1 MEGNH
6 QICPF
11 VFSSTFQQLSF
22 QMSKFGGHLLKE
34 QINLYFYKQ
43 IQIQEII
50 KCVDDAREGILD
62 RMALRQH
69 RTETQASIGNQSC
82 MN

>member
-50 KCVDDAREGILD
+50 KAFWTEWHRVNTEQKHR
-62 RMALRQH
+62 RQS
-69 RTETQASIGNQSC
+69 ETNLA
-82 MN
+82 